1 MALQLYNLETQLLE
15 VLYNSIDQFDTK
27 LKLKYIEFAK
37 IDENFYVFDSI
48 MEFCFKF
55 NKIELAKLL
64 YKNYCNI
71 TENCLIIAAENGN
84 KKLLKWAH
92 SVGCIVTKKVI
103 YTAIINGNIKLLKLF
118 EKMKIYH
125 IYYDYKTTVNDIEN
139 YEILNKSSQFLPCT
153 SLSESKSSNLEA
165 SDDFVFNVEAL
176 IKYKLFK
183 DSHIVEIAVENGW
196 LEIINF
202 CFDNEYEFDPIS
214 LYKAAVKLG
223 SIDMLNFIEYKG
235 VYIDTSC
242 FLLFNYSMKIGKKKL
257 FDYLETK
264 NCRLHDSALDA
275 AIRYNNIKS
284 VKFCLNKK
292 LKLSDRKLNLALEV
306 CKENYIVLT
315 LLDTEIK
322 LTEQLIKSIFSNKN
336 LSNQL
341 KINILVV
348 FSVIQLEIVQNRE
361 SNKVY
366 NSIFNNNNI
375 DIEKNSLNYNNS
387 EIFISENHQQLL
399 EQFWLGSSAFNRVH
413 FIQDIVETSIS
424 CESVDL
430 IKFLIKLFED
440 CIYFSHLNIIPL
452 INIDVNFLISL
463 IPFGC
468 EINQTHFNYCIN
480 NSNVLALKTLLTVK
494 SLENDYILLKYLS
507 DNYGCTNIEIVEIL
521 TTEFFNCLSK
531 KTLQLLIENCYFDCL
546 SNCCKFTI
554 NYKLSIKTKIQSL
567 FTCLFKKPI
576 YKNSKNISIIE
587 TKNIFNETD
596 NTTAS
601 KYINNR
607 INNKLGFA
615 LDMLKEEITKL
626 FNIYKK
632 NPYKI
637 LKCIKIRKLITDSLS
652 KGFCENAVSE
662 SWEDSPL
669 KLLLSVVEFSN
680 YILDLNI
687 NEIRSALTCRDRRIV
702 QFMLNLINTND
713 KTIHKALGRTK
724 TSTSDTYFFTMEN
737 LLIEAEIASLK
748 YGRLKLFTY
757 QSDLRKKLKNDFDL
771 FIKLKIESVY
781 WSKSI
786 NEV

>member
-1 MALQLYNLETQLLE
+1 MYLQLYNLEIQLLE
-15 VLYNSIDQFDTK
+15 ILYNCKDEFDTK
-27 LKLKYIEFAK
+27 LKLKYIEFARINGK
-37 IDENFYVFDSI
+37 FYVFDSI

-64 YKNYCNI
+64 YENYCNI

-118 EKMKIYH
+118 EKMKIYY
-125 IYYDYKTTVNDIEN
+125 IYYNYKTTVNDIEN
-139 YEILNKSSQFLPCT
+139 CEILDKTNEFLPSTSGLEAKSSDQSGL
-153 SLSESKSSNLEA
+153 EAKSSDQ
-165 SDDFVFNVEAL
+165 SGL

-183 DSHIVEIAVENGW
+183 DINILEIAVENGW

-202 CFDNEYEFDPIS
+202 CFDNEYEFNSIS
-214 LYKAAVKLG
+214 LYKAAIKLG
-223 SIDMLNFIEYKG
+223 SIDMLNLIESKS

-242 FLLFNYSMKIGKKKL
+242 FLLFNYSMKIGKKKV

-306 CKENYIVLT
+306 CKEDCIVLT

-348 FSVIQLEIVQNRE
+348 FCVIHLEIVQNKE
-361 SNKVY
+361 SNKLY
-366 NSIFNNNNI
+366 NSIFNNNI
-375 DIEKNSLNYNNS
+375 DIEKNSLNYNSN
-387 EIFISENHQQLL
+387 EIFISKNHQQLL
-399 EQFWLGSSAFNRVH
+399 EQFLLGNSAFNKVY
-413 FIQDIVETSIS
+413 FIQDIVEAAIS

-430 IKFLIKLFED
+430 VKFLIKLFEHY
-440 CIYFSHLNIIPL
+440 IYFQHLNIIPL

-468 EINQTHFNYCIN
+468 EITQTHFNYCIN
-480 NSNVLALKTLLTVK
+480 NSNVLGLKTLLSVK

-507 DNYGCTNIEIVEIL
+507 DNLGCTNIEIVEIL
-521 TTEFFNCLSK
+521 TTEFSNCLSK
-531 KTLQLLIENCYFDCL
+531 RTLQLLIENCYFDCL

-554 NYKLSIKTKIQSL
+554 NYKLNIKTKIHSL
-567 FTCLFKKPI
+567 FSCLFKKPI
-576 YKNSKNISIIE
+576 YKNSKNMSIIE
-587 TKNIFNETD
+587 TKN
-596 NTTAS
+596 
-601 KYINNR
+601 
-607 INNKLGFA
+607 KLEFA
-615 LDMLKEEITKL
+615 LDMLNKEIIKL
-626 FNIYKK
+626 FDIYKR
-632 NPYKI
+632 NPCKI
-637 LKCIKIRKLITDSLS
+637 LKYIKIKKLITDLLNR
-652 KGFCENAVSE
+652 GFCENVVSE

-724 TSTSDTYFFTMEN
+724 TSTSDIYFFTMEN

-757 QSDLRKKLKNDFDL
+757 ESDLRKKFKNDFDL

-786 NEV
+786 NEI